1 MVGADGKIRRWG
13 ARERPRQS
21 ISIDSSSSSSSWG
34 RSRRARELWDRVLD
48 KVMVP
53 LEEEEG
59 GGQQQQQQQQQE
71 QSEIERR
78 RLSLL
83 SVAAAE
89 GEGEAELNKKRR
101 RRRIS
106 LKKLGASLEGEK
118 TRANEVQRSSRA
130 LLMHDGRGWQLGHR
144 IVNLLID

>member
-1 MVGADGKIRRWG
+1 MCGKKVVVVGADGKIRRWG

-21 ISIDSSSSSSSWG
+21 ISIDSASSSASWG

-59 GGQQQQQQQQQE
+59 SGQQQQQQQQE

-83 SVAAAE
+83 SVAAE
-89 GEGEAELNKKRR
+89 GEAEAELNKKKK
-101 RRRIS
+101 RRIS

-118 TRANEVQRSSRA
+118 TRTDEVQCSS
-130 LLMHDGRGWQLGHR
+130 
-144 IVNLLID
+144 